1 MAGSADVSLAIG
13 LEDIT
18 LLECVFHAE
27 APITGRD
34 LERRLL
40 VRNPSRQFTLDVK
53 RRCNVLRANVSIQF
67 GLFDRKEKVNV
78 PDLGLQPFEVVHF
91 GLIAGVVVSSPLM
104 GEATIAPQ
112 HLAGFKG
119 PEAHR
124 DASMER
130 AMRLE
135 AIKAAYGMA
144 TAKLLELSS
153 MSPIDRVTLPL
164 IDTEEI
170 YDDMSIQEDGK
181 AVEGS
186 AL

>member
-1 MAGSADVSLAIG
+1 MTDRTDVSLAIG

-27 APITGRD
+27 APIEGRD

-40 VRNPSRQFTLDVK
+40 IRNPSKQLTFDVK
-53 RRCNVLRANVSIQF
+53 RRRNVLRANVSIQF

-91 GLIAGVVVSSPLM
+91 SLIAGIVVSSPLM
-104 GEATIAPQ
+104 GDAVIAPQ
-112 HLAGFKG
+112 HLAGDEA
-119 PEAHR
+119 PEARR
-124 DASMER
+124 DSNMER

-135 AIKAAYGMA
+135 AIRAAYGLA
-144 TAKLLELSS
+144 TTKLFELSS
-153 MSPIDRVTLPL
+153 MSPIDRITLPL

-170 YDDMSIQEDGK
+170 YDDISK
-181 AVEGS
+181 GS
-186 AL
+186 DD